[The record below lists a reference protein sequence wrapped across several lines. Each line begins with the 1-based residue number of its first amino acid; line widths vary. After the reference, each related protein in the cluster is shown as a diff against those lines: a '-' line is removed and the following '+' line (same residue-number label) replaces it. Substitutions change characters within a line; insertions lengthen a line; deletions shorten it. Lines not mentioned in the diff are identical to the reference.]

1 MDIEKLGKVEI
12 IRLKDKK
19 FKPDRKKCR
28 VGILRRI
35 FKRKKVRS
43 EEIIDSDKILN
54 LIINTFGNDSYHI
67 LISDDQFRAITKE
80 QMETLLKSDNSDQ
93 FEYTSW
99 SDCDDFS
106 DLLLGRLTEKTWT
119 QGYAIGQLWYY
130 TPEYGHAL
138 NVFCTGNK
146 ILICE
151 PQNDSIFEWPIDWRE
166 KGWRAFM
173 VKF

>member
-19 FKPDRKKCR
+19 FKPERKKCR

-35 FKRKKVRS
+35 FKRKKVQS

-54 LIINTFGNDSYHI
+54 LIISTFGNDSYHI
-67 LISDDQFRAITKE
+67 LISDEQFRAITKE
-80 QMETLLKSDNSDQ
+80 QMETLLKSDNTDQ

-119 QGYAIGQLWYY
+119 QGYAIGQLWFYHK
-130 TPEYGHAL
+130 TENWGHAI
-138 NVFCTGNK
+138 NFFCSSEK
-146 ILICE
+146 IWCLE
-151 PQNDSIFEWPIDWRE
+151 PQNDSIFEFDKTNW
-166 KGWRAFM
+166 KAYM
-173 VKF
+173 VKI